1 MVRRIELTSALRDA
15 IEAVRVAAAVYEP
28 GEDPA
33 SLVELPKLALADAV
47 LEALRA
53 QALDLLPTR
62 ADVVYVQLEPK
73 HGRRPA

>member
-15 IEAVRVAAAVYEP
+15 IEAVRVAAVYEP